1 MHSEGIMSGEL
12 KHGPLAMVDK
22 VLPII
27 MIITKD
33 RLYQVS
39 MLRGNVP
46 TLPPRPWGSYTYKYI
61 FLG

>member
-22 VLPII
+22 VVPII
-27 MIITKD
+27 MIITRD

-46 TLPPRPWGSYTYKYI
+46 TPRPWGSYTYKYI